1 MSVGRLAPL
10 RDKLLL
16 SGVRGDVPVAFVENA
31 SRVEQRVLVSSVEA
45 MHRDAVMNQ
54 IKAPTLMIIGG
65 VAASAAELQWF
76 GRQALA
82 GSHRA

>member
-1 MSVGRLAPL
+1 MSVGRLARL

-16 SGVRGDVPVAFVENA
+16 SGVRSDMPVAFVENA
-31 SRVEQRVLVSSVEA
+31 SRVEQRVVVSHVEA

-76 GRQALA
+76 GRAALA

>member
-1 MSVGRLAPL
+1 
-10 RDKLLL
+10 
-16 SGVRGDVPVAFVENA
+16 VAFVENA

-54 IKAPTLMIIGG
+54 IKAPTLMIIGA
-65 VAASAAELQWF
+65 VAASAVELQWF

-82 GSHRA
+82 GSNRA